1 MKTRQRV
8 KLPPLHKNQQVV
20 RDSPARF
27 KTLCCGRRW
36 GKSRLA
42 SALATA
48 EALQGGRVW
57 WLAPIYS
64 VGGVGFRDL
73 SGLAAQLQG
82 TSINRSERLISYSG
96 NGSAQVKTADDP
108 AMLRG
113 DSLDLVIVD
122 EAAHTPRL
130 EEIWTDV
137 LRPALA
143 DRKGKAIFI
152 STPNGRNFFWQ
163 LYQNGLDTERHDW
176 QSFTYSTYDNP
187 HIDNSEVD
195 AMRATMPDVKFRQEI
210 LAEFIDGESVFRNV
224 NELATAKKQDEPVHG
239 HTYTAGI
246 DWGRSNDYT
255 VIVIYDVT
263 KGCVAFYDRFSGIE
277 FSQQLERVKTVI
289 ERFKPSTTTVELNS
303 IGTPLFEQM
312 QKMKLPTKLV
322 GFTMTN
328 IGKSELVDGLSLAL
342 EQRTIELLNDS
353 VMKAELLAFEAEK
366 TKSGLT
372 RYTAPAGAHD
382 DVVIALLLAYG
393 PNAGAGPLMRK
404 GKRTSWARM

>member
-1 MKTRQRV
+1 
-8 KLPPLHKNQQVV
+8 
-20 RDSPARF
+20 
-27 KTLCCGRRW
+27 
-36 GKSRLA
+36 
-42 SALATA
+42 
-48 EALQGGRVW
+48 VW

-73 SGLAAQLQG
+73 SGLASQLQG
-82 TSINRSERLISYSG
+82 TSINRSDRLISYSG
-96 NGSAQVKTADDP
+96 SGSAQVKTADDP

-130 EEIWTDV
+130 AEIWIDV
-137 LRPALA
+137 IRPALA

-152 STPNGRNFFWQ
+152 STPNGRNYFWQ
-163 LYQNGLDTERHDW
+163 LYQNGLDTAQPDW
-176 QSFTYSTYDNP
+176 ASFTYSTYDNP
-187 HIDNSEVD
+187 HIEDSEVD
-195 AMRATMPDVKFRQEI
+195 AMRATMPDAKFRQEI
-210 LAEFIDGESVFRNV
+210 LAEFVDGESVFRNI
-224 NELATAKKQDEPVHG
+224 NELATATPQADPIEG

-246 DWGRSNDYT
+246 DWGRSHDYT
-255 VIVIYDVT
+255 VICIYDVT
-263 KGCVAFYDRFSGIE
+263 LGCVAFYDRFSGIE

-312 QKMKLPTKLV
+312 QKMKLPTKLA

-342 EQRTIELLNDS
+342 EQRTIKLLNDG
-353 VMKAELLAFEAEK
+353 VMKAELLAYEAEK

-382 DVVIALLLAYG
+382 DVVIALMLAYG
-393 PNAGAGPLMRK
+393 PNSSTGPLRK
-404 GKRTSWARM
+404 KRRTSWARM